1 MKRTESLLFA
11 AFGGG
16 MLVFGILLAGAF
28 HPRAAQAGTADGGGG
43 VVAVTGLNSSNQEI
57 LYLYDVENH
66 RLAAYQVNA
75 SNRLALL
82 AMRDI
87 TYDLKPQEFGKTDPP
102 VKELKDL
109 WKKHEENKEGG
120 KEDSKNKKSDN

>member
-1 MKRTESLLFA
+1 MDRTDSIILA
-11 AFGGG
+11 AFGAG
-16 MLVFGILLAGAF
+16 MMALGLLSAGIL
-28 HPRAAQAGTADGGGG
+28 HPRAASAATANSGNG
-43 VVAVTGLNSSNQEI
+43 VVAVTGLSSSNQEI
-57 LYLYDVENH
+57 LYLYEVDSH

-102 VKELKDL
+102 VEDLKDL
-109 WKKHEENKEGG
+109 WKKHEKDNKDKKPDGG
-120 KEDSKNKKSDN
+120 KKSDN